1 MFVFCFL
8 KKRMDELVILQ
19 GTNIIDLSFFSR
31 LEGWLITTQTYR
43 SCWDW
48 FHFSL
53 VAGRNAYIR
62 EKDVSKNENQE
73 ELKK

>member
-1 MFVFCFL
+1 VCLFFVCFFFL
-8 KKRMDELVILQ
+8 KKRMD
-19 GTNIIDLSFFSR
+19 
-31 LEGWLITTQTYR
+31 EGWLITTQTYR
-43 SCWDW
+43 SCWGW

-73 ELKK
+73 ELKN